1 MSWFLVKCEYVLE
14 DGSVYSR
21 RGWFEGADFI
31 DACEKARRDRQWD
44 LRQEERVEFEIPQK
58 VVSAKNSARR
68 YNIRELTSFEIA
80 GDRSKIINKQ
90 FEERDKELERETEAA
105 FKDLDR
111 AISDYL
117 TDDDMRGLMQ

>member
-1 MSWFLVKCEYVLE
+1 MAWFLVKCEYVLE

-21 RGWFEGADFI
+21 RGWFEGKDFI

-68 YNIRELTSFEIA
+68 YNVRPKEIIAFDVTRDGRHNIQYASSEQIRRVPLSEQREGFGGIA
-80 GDRSKIINKQ
+80 
-90 FEERDKELERETEAA
+90 
-105 FKDLDR
+105 
-111 AISDYL
+111 
-117 TDDDMRGLMQ
+117 